1 MRSSSGRFRPPRL
14 WRSRLLLPACVGLV
28 IFLLT
33 PHWVS
38 AQTNAAPII
47 VGQQPLQVSAGHP
60 LAISLSDLEVV
71 DTDDTYPDGFT
82 LRIAENAEAFQV
94 SDNTITLRDPLEGSL
109 EVTVVVNDGTDDSD
123 PYTLTVDVIGTTG
136 KGGKDKEDKG
146 GGDNPGEDKGGGK
159 KDEGKKNDDKKGE
172 GKDDKKGGG
181 KKDDEKKND
190 DKKDKDDKD
199 DKDKKG
205 DGKDH
210 DHDKGGPKDDE
221 GKGKGKGKEKESSG
235 AGKDQDDNKGGGK
248 KDDTKKGDDKKDDG
262 KTDGNPGGGNNG
274 NGNNGGG
281 NSGNDNNGG
290 GNGKDGTDNGETDG
304 GSNSGN
310 NGANNNGGGNG
321 GLNNDGDNN
330 EGNQP
335 TTPPN
340 VAPVITGQ
348 REITTAKDV
357 AVTLDLN
364 MLEVDDPDNTY
375 PSDFSLRVLEGNNY
389 TLDHNTLTPASGF
402 TGTLGVRVQ
411 VNDGIANSNTFTLN
425 ITVKEGNIPPQIIGQ
440 TPLATDEETPLS
452 LGFDDLIVFDPDS
465 RYPENFSINLFDGEH
480 HTAQGRTITPRKD
493 FSGTLTVMVTVDD
506 GKLESDPYRLAIAVN
521 PVNDAPVVR
530 NIEREA
536 LPYVANAGP
545 ANITERIQITDAD
558 GDNIVGAQISFDM
571 ASYQSG
577 HDLLSYEPTEQ
588 VPIEGVFDAESGTL
602 YLIGSAS
609 VSDYQAALRSI
620 TYSFYH
626 ENAETVGP
634 SAKTLTLFVR
644 DANTESNVVDREIAF
659 SNEIALDV
667 PRAFTPNGDMAN
679 DTWHVTPLQNAD
691 QYDDAITRVYT
702 IRGQL
707 LYEASGF
714 EWEWDGRY
722 EGQDLPTGTYYY
734 IISIK
739 SGVSMSN
746 RKGIVTI
753 VR

>member
-1 MRSSSGRFRPPRL
+1 
-14 WRSRLLLPACVGLV
+14 
-28 IFLLT
+28 
-33 PHWVS
+33 
-38 AQTNAAPII
+38 
-47 VGQQPLQVSAGHP
+47 
-60 LAISLSDLEVV
+60 
-71 DTDDTYPDGFT
+71 
-82 LRIAENAEAFQV
+82 
-94 SDNTITLRDPLEGSL
+94 
-109 EVTVVVNDGTDDSD
+109 
-123 PYTLTVDVIGTTG
+123 
-136 KGGKDKEDKG
+136 
-146 GGDNPGEDKGGGK
+146 

-210 DHDKGGPKDDE
+210 DHEKGGPKDDE
-221 GKGKGKGKEKESSG
+221 GEGKGKGKEKESSG

-290 GNGKDGTDNGETDG
+290 GNGKDGTDSGETDG

-321 GLNNDGDNN
+321 GSNNDGDNN

-558 GDNIVGAQISFDM
+558 GDNIV
-571 ASYQSG
+571 
-577 HDLLSYEPTEQ
+577 
-588 VPIEGVFDAESGTL
+588 
-602 YLIGSAS
+602 
-609 VSDYQAALRSI
+609 
-620 TYSFYH
+620 
-626 ENAETVGP
+626 
-634 SAKTLTLFVR
+634 
-644 DANTESNVVDREIAF
+644 
-659 SNEIALDV
+659 
-667 PRAFTPNGDMAN
+667 
-679 DTWHVTPLQNAD
+679 
-691 QYDDAITRVYT
+691 
-702 IRGQL
+702 
-707 LYEASGF
+707 
-714 EWEWDGRY
+714 
-722 EGQDLPTGTYYY
+722 
-734 IISIK
+734 
-739 SGVSMSN
+739 
-746 RKGIVTI
+746 
-753 VR
+753 